1 MSTELVLVISDIS
14 IPFKSSDID
23 SQFKSILVPNKINH
37 LLCLG
42 NIGNQDTL
50 YWLQNLSSN
59 FQVVK
64 GEFDIDQNYPEK
76 KTVQIGSFK
85 IGMIHGH
92 QVLPPGDIE
101 ALANIQRE
109 LDCDIFLSGF
119 THKYNIKIYDNKLFL
134 NPGSITGSLSPLMED
149 CVPSFILLAISDD
162 ELTIYSYILNDKN
175 DKFQVGQI
183 EYKKGVN
190 ELKIVKEIKFDDE
203 EDEVDNKEN
212 NKDEKNKDEI
222 NKDENNKENNEE
234 KKEEIKEEKKE
245 EKKEE
250 NNIENKEENIKER
263 SIEKNENNINN
274 ESKNNIEEKPKEE
287 NNININNKENSEQES
302 STEGIILEN
311 KPQIQNVNQEV
322 KEEEKKEINE
332 NEIKNDSIQ
341 E

>member
-1 MSTELVLVISDIS
+1 MPTELVLVISDIS

-59 FQVVK
+59 FQAVK

-119 THKYNIKIYDNKLFL
+119 THKYNIKIHDNKLFL

-149 CVPSFILLAISDD
+149 CVPSFILLAITDD

-190 ELKIVKEIKFDDE
+190 ELKIVKEIKFDEE

-222 NKDENNKENNEE
+222 NKENNEE

-250 NNIENKEENIKER
+250 NIK
-263 SIEKNENNINN
+263 ENNINN
-274 ESKNNIEEKPKEE
+274 ENKNNIEEKTKEE
-287 NNININNKENSEQES
+287 NNININNNENNEQEN

-311 KPQIQNVNQEV
+311 KPQIQNVNPEV

-332 NEIKNDSIQ
+332 SEIKTDSIQ

>member
-1 MSTELVLVISDIS
+1 MPTELVLVISDIS

-59 FQVVK
+59 FHAVK

-149 CVPSFILLAISDD
+149 CVPSFILLAITDD

-190 ELKIVKEIKFDDE
+190 ELKIVKEIKFDEE

-222 NKDENNKENNEE
+222 NKENNEE

-250 NNIENKEENIKER
+250 NIKEN

-274 ESKNNIEEKPKEE
+274 ENKNNIEEKTKEE
-287 NNININNKENSEQES
+287 NNININNNENNEQEN

-311 KPQIQNVNQEV
+311 KPQIQNVNPEV
-322 KEEEKKEINE
+322 KEEEKKEISE
-332 NEIKNDSIQ
+332 SEIKTDSIQ